1 MLYQTSVALPDSIMQ
16 HNMTD
21 VLSLFVVVYITSS
34 DFISQTLDL
43 HKHKPANASA
53 ARKPALGLWGCHC
66 MSCLIEIA
74 MFALKQLVCL
84 NVSAHVDVLLP
95 GLLSFQLCY
104 EASLPV
110 AAALLEIHSSVP
122 LVGRCHFL

>member
-1 MLYQTSVALPDSIMQ
+1 MLYQKSVAPPDSIMQ

-21 VLSLFVVVYITSS
+21 MPRLFIVYCTASS
-34 DFISQTLDL
+34 NRILQTVDL
-43 HKHKPANASA
+43 HKNKPASASA
-53 ARKPALGLWGCHC
+53 ARKPALVLQGCHC

-84 NVSAHVDVLLP
+84 DFSAHVDVLLS
-95 GLLSFQLCY
+95 GLLSFQLCH

-110 AAALLEIHSSVP
+110 AAALLEVHS
-122 LVGRCHFL
+122 